1 MGRISFFPLE
11 VLGFFFVFF
20 FGALLHM
27 VYGWSEGNAI
37 VGLISPVKESIWEH
51 LKMLFVPGLILLAVE
66 LFFCKEV
73 PVPALIVRKT
83 LGIYVMYATILGGFY
98 FYTLFIHHNLIVD
111 ILLMALAVAL
121 GQIISYNVVS
131 KLNVSTAAEWIPLVI
146 LIFLGAAFVLFRFIP
161 ARWEPFRDSIA
172 GGYGTN

>member
-1 MGRISFFPLE
+1 
-11 VLGFFFVFF
+11 
-20 FGALLHM
+20 M
-27 VYGWSEGNAI
+27 V
-37 VGLISPVKESIWEH
+37 
-51 LKMLFVPGLILLAVE
+51 FVPGLILLAVE

-73 PVPALIVRKT
+73 PVPALIVGKT

-131 KLNVSTAAEWIPLVI
+131 KLNVSRAAEWIPLVM
-146 LIFLGAAFVLFRFIP
+146 LIFLGAALRCSHLYRRVGSLSETQSLGDT
-161 ARWEPFRDSIA
+161 EPISV
-172 GGYGTN
+172 

>member
-20 FGALLHM
+20 FGVLLHM

-37 VGLISPVKESIWEH
+37 VGLISPVNESIWEH

-83 LGIYVMYATILGGFY
+83 LGIYVMYATILG
-98 FYTLFIHHNLIVD
+98 
-111 ILLMALAVAL
+111 
-121 GQIISYNVVS
+121 
-131 KLNVSTAAEWIPLVI
+131 
-146 LIFLGAAFVLFRFIP
+146 
-161 ARWEPFRDSIA
+161 
-172 GGYGTN
+172 